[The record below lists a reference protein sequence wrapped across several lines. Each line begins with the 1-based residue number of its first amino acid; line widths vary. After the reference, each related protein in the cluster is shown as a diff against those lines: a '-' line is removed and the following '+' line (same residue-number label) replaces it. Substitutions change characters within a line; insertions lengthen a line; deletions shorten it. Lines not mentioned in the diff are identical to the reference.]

1 MSFFKEL
8 DYDSKIR
15 EICGVQFSVLSPEEI
30 KRRSVVHVTQ
40 THLYEPNGDAVI
52 GGLFDPRMGVIDHGK
67 ICPTDGMDN
76 RFSPGYFGHIELAR
90 PVFYIQFLSIVQ
102 KILKCVCFRCSKL
115 LIDPEDQEIK
125 EILMLLKGRKRW
137 NYIIDK
143 CSKVKMCGTDSKEGC
158 GAVQPSKYYKEGL
171 AKLFA
176 EWKQTNASL
185 GEVDVEDKK
194 LYLSAEIVLKI
205 FRRISDEDCEV
216 MGLSKDWC
224 RPDWL
229 ICQNLPVAPPAVRPS
244 IRQFN
249 GARSEDDIT
258 HKFIDIIKTNNQLK
272 KKIENEKSQE
282 STIDDWTQVLQYHVA
297 TLVDNELPGINPSTH
312 RSGRILKTLRQRLK
326 GKEGRIRGNL
336 QGKRVDFS
344 ARSVITPD
352 PNISIDQLGVPK
364 KIAMNLTFPEIV
376 TKYNKAKLL
385 KLVKNGPLQYP
396 GAKSIKR
403 QVDGRSTNLQFVDTN
418 TIELDEGD
426 VVHRHLLDDDIVLFN
441 RQPSLHKMSMMGHKV
456 KVMDYNTFRLNVSVT
471 KPYNADFDGD
481 EMNMHVPQSIQT
493 AIELRDITSVPFQ
506 IISPREHKPVIAL
519 FQDSIL
525 GLNRLTNDGV
535 YFNENEMMN
544 ILIYVPSFTGDLPPP
559 EVKTPYTRWSGRQL
573 VSIVLP
579 KGLNMNM
586 KNSSYDNDVKGEDTL
601 NHVIIKD
608 GELVQGRI
616 DSKIMSS
623 GSRGLIH
630 MVFNDFGPKI
640 CQQFLDDLQNI
651 VTRYLILSGFSV
663 GISDLIADK
672 ATNEKIRTTIV
683 KKKKDVNKL
692 VQQVHQQIFEN
703 NGNDTISVEFEKK
716 VNNIL
721 NKAIS
726 EAGKIG
732 LKSLSKDN
740 RMTNM
745 VSSGSKGKPINIS
758 QMVACLGQQNVDGK
772 RIPAGYNDRS
782 LPHFTKYNVSPE
794 SRGFVENSFI
804 NGLTPQEFFFH
815 AMGGREGLIDT
826 AVKTSETGY
835 IQRKLIKAMEDLKV
849 YNNLSVRNANGNIV
863 QFLYGEDG
871 MNYEKI
877 ETQYLSHLDTNITK
891 LEKDHKFTSTEDFES
906 FMTKSAVKEMKQT
919 KTWKKNLNEFVSQLK
934 DDMYYLRSFIF
945 KGYGNNQVCFP
956 ININRIIHNMKM
968 KCNIQPELLTNLNPM
983 YVIQSIENLEKKIK
997 AHDVIRGTK
1006 LFMILLRSYLSP
1018 KRAIK
1023 YHRLTKMAFD
1033 HIMATIEMKYYD
1045 SLVEPGE
1052 MVGPIAAQ
1060 SIGEPATQMTL
1071 NTFHFAGVSSKS
1083 NVTRGVPRLKELL
1096 HISKKPKVPSLTIH
1110 LDNEVRYSKEKS
1122 MNVLNEIGETSLRD
1136 IAKSMRIFY
1145 DPSDYQSTIDEDR
1158 ELLKIYKVFQEVDE
1172 CMNDVDVGSDWVI
1185 RFEFDKQ
1192 LMMEKDITM
1201 DDIYQK
1207 INMKYGQSISCVYSD
1222 DNSNKL
1228 IFRVRLLKTKK
1239 KDTGKTEVSVIQD
1252 INTIKSLAK
1261 NIREEVLIKGINGI
1275 KNVSMYKNKNNYV
1288 YNNGSFEMKEEW
1300 VLDTHGVNLLEVMK
1314 IPFVDK
1320 TRTISNDIYEVYSVF
1335 GIEAAK
1341 QVLMKE
1347 IREVIDSAGS
1357 YVNFRHLSL
1366 LVDTMTYRGY
1376 LMSIDRFGINRGNIG
1391 PLAKCSFEE
1400 ATDQLFK
1407 ASIFGEVDKLN
1418 GVSSNIMMGQIP
1430 PCGTGMTDVLL
1441 DETKYMDVDGVMEEE
1456 LDDMENWGGVDYCDT
1471 EVNMDFEVENEDTL
1485 VEKEEVLINE
1495 INLMNEKSSPSYA
1508 PGSPAYAPTSP
1519 AYAPTSPAYAP
1530 TSPSYA
1536 PTSPPKTKEYGW
1548 TED

>member
-15 EICGVQFSVLSPEEI
+15 DIVGVQFSVQSPEEI
-30 KRRSVVHVTQ
+30 KNRSVVHVTQ

-90 PVFYIQFLSIVQ
+90 PVFYIQFLATVI

-115 LIDPEDQEIK
+115 LIDPEDQEVK
-125 EILMLLKGRKRW
+125 EVLRILTGRKRW

-143 CSKVKMCGTDSKEGC
+143 CSKVKMCGSDSREGC
-158 GAVQPSKYYKEGL
+158 GAVQPSKYVKEGL
-171 AKLFA
+171 AKIYA
-176 EWKQTNASL
+176 EWNKKTIE
-185 GEVDVEDKK
+185 EVEEDKRVHF
-194 LYLSAEIVLKI
+194 SAELVLKM

-272 KKIENEKSQE
+272 KKLENGKSQE
-282 STIDDWTQVLQYHVA
+282 NTIEDWTQVLQYHIA
-297 TLVDNELPGINPSTH
+297 TLIDNELPGINPSTH
-312 RSGRILKTLRQRLK
+312 RSGRTLKTLRQRLK

-364 KIAMNLTFPEIV
+364 KIAMNLTIPEKV
-376 TKYNKAKLL
+376 TPYNKTKLL
-385 KLVKNGPLQYP
+385 NLIRNGPLQYP

-403 QVDGRSTNLQFVDTN
+403 QVDGRSTNLQFVDTT
-418 TIELDEGD
+418 TIEIQEGD
-426 VVHRHLLDDDIVLFN
+426 IVHRHLLDDDIVLFN

-493 AIELRDITSVPFQ
+493 AIELREITSVPLQ

-535 YFNENEMMN
+535 YFTEKEMMN
-544 ILIYVPSFTGDLPPP
+544 ILIYVNHFSGKLPNPDMT
-559 EVKTPYTRWSGRQL
+559 EPYKRWSGRQL
-573 VSIVLP
+573 VSLVLP
-579 KGLNMNM
+579 RGLNMNM
-586 KNSSYDNDVKGEDTL
+586 KNSSYDSDKKDGDKL
-601 NHVIIKD
+601 NHVIIED
-608 GELVQGRI
+608 GVLVQGRI
-616 DSKIMSS
+616 DSKIMNT

-630 MVFNDFGPKI
+630 MIFNDFGPKI

-672 ATNEKIRTTIV
+672 DTNDKIRSTIV
-683 KKKKDVNKL
+683 KKKKEVSKL

-716 VNNIL
+716 VNNLL

-726 EAGKIG
+726 EAENLG

-745 VSSGSKGKPINIS
+745 VSSGSKGKTINIS

-772 RIPAGYNDRS
+772 RIPNGYNDRS

-877 ETQYLSHLDTNITK
+877 ETQYLSHLDTNVAK
-891 LEKDHKFTSTEDFES
+891 LEKDHKFASNEDFET
-906 FMTKSAVKEMKQT
+906 FMTKSAVGEMKKT
-919 KTWKKNLNEFVSQLK
+919 KSWKKELTNFVKQLK

-945 KGYGNNQVCFP
+945 KGYGNNSICFP
-956 ININRIIHNMKM
+956 INVKRILHNMKR
-968 KCNIQPELLTNLNPM
+968 KCNIQDEMLTNLNPM
-983 YVIQSIENLEKKIK
+983 YVIQSLNNLEQKLF
-997 AHDVIRGTK
+997 AHDVIRGNK
-1006 LFMILLRSYLSP
+1006 LFMILLRSILSP
-1018 KRAIK
+1018 KQAIK
-1023 YHRLTKMAFD
+1023 VHRLNKMAFD
-1033 HIMATIEMKYYD
+1033 HIISTIETKYFD

-1096 HISKKPKVPSLTIH
+1096 HISKKLKVPSLTIH
-1110 LDNEVRYSKEKS
+1110 LNDDAKYSKETS
-1122 MNVLNEIGETSLRD
+1122 MSVLNEIGETSLSD
-1136 IAKSMRIFY
+1136 ITKSMRIFY
-1145 DPSDYQSTIDEDR
+1145 DPSDYDTTIDEDR
-1158 ELLKIYKVFQEVDE
+1158 ELLKIYKVFQEIDE
-1172 CMNDVDVGSDWVI
+1172 CMNDVEDGSNWVI

-1192 LMMEKDITM
+1192 RMMEKDITM
-1201 DDIYQK
+1201 DDVYQK
-1207 INMKYGQSISCVYSD
+1207 VNTKYDKSISCVYSD

-1228 IFRVRLLKTKK
+1228 IFRVRLLKNKK
-1239 KDTGKTEVSVIQD
+1239 KDASDTDNMNQ
-1252 INTIKSLAK
+1252 IKLLAK
-1261 NIREEVLIKGINGI
+1261 NIREEVLLKGIQDI

-1288 YNNGSFEMKEEW
+1288 YNNGSFEMKDEW
-1300 VLDTHGVNLLEVMK
+1300 VLDTNGVNLLEVMK
-1314 IPFVDK
+1314 IPYVDK
-1320 TRTISNDIYEVYSVF
+1320 TRTISNDIYEVYSIF

-1341 QVLMKE
+1341 QVLLKE

-1357 YVNFRHLSL
+1357 YVNFRHLAL

-1407 ASIFGEVDKLN
+1407 ASIFGEIDKLN

-1441 DETKYMDVDGVMEEE
+1441 DETQYMNVEGKEEEE
-1456 LDDMENWGGVDYCDT
+1456 LEDIEKWGGIDVCDN
-1471 EVNMDFEVENEDTL
+1471 EVNIDFVLED
-1485 VEKEEVLINE
+1485 EESFVNTDSLTMNQINMIE
-1495 INLMNEKSSPSYA
+1495 ADTPNSSTY
-1508 PGSPAYAPTSP
+1508 GPTSP
-1519 AYAPTSPAYAP
+1519 TYNPTSP
-1530 TSPSYA
+1530 
-1536 PTSPPKTKEYGW
+1536 
-1548 TED
+1548 